1 MIDSNGDVASRED
14 LLENIEMLLEKN
26 TAKDKAME
34 NLNQQIDQLEEDLRA
49 MEEEKK
55 KAKEERNLSEE
66 EKKLEEEK
74 KALEAKMKKLEE
86 EKERFES
93 EKAVVLRENET
104 LKKDKEKQQA
114 EITMLQDKLRIQGE
128 TISNTIQSRV
138 SSYASLKKPIGPPP
152 LPTRSPSPPRVPQPI
167 THTVPTRPPSATST
181 YSSLHVQPS
190 VLPRSQSPGAFASR
204 PVASVAGTRVQP
216 LGQSLGQPLGQPLG
230 TPSQMYQR
238 PASPIQRPASP
249 MQRPVSPMQ
258 RPAVP
263 LNPAPT
269 LPQTGPS

>member
-1 MIDSNGDVASRED
+1 
-14 LLENIEMLLEKN
+14 
-26 TAKDKAME
+26 
-34 NLNQQIDQLEEDLRA
+34 
-49 MEEEKK
+49 
-55 KAKEERNLSEE
+55 
-66 EKKLEEEK
+66 
-74 KALEAKMKKLEE
+74 MKKLEE

-190 VLPRSQSPGAFASR
+190 ALPRSQSPGAFASR

-216 LGQSLGQPLGQPLG
+216 LGQPLGTPLG

-238 PASPIQRPASP
+238 PASPMQRPASP